1 MITIDLR
8 SRVPI
13 YEQLV
18 ENIRKAI
25 ISGEMKPDEQL
36 PSVRALA
43 LELGINPNTIQKA
56 LSELERQR
64 AIYTLKGRGSFV
76 ASNTEELGLDEFK
89 AIEGELE
96 KLLRR
101 AKESGMT
108 GDIAESM
115 LNALC
120 EKIWK
125 I

>member
-1 MITIDLR
+1 VITIDLR

-18 ENIRKAI
+18 ENIRKSI

-36 PSVRALA
+36 PSVRSLA

-56 LSELERQR
+56 LSELERQG

>member
-18 ENIRKAI
+18 ENIRKSI

-36 PSVRALA
+36 PSVRSLA

-56 LSELERQR
+56 LSELERQG

>member
-1 MITIDLR
+1 VITIDLR

-18 ENIRKAI
+18 ENIRKSI

-56 LSELERQR
+56 LSELERQG